1 MRSRWERI
9 ISANM
14 EAIQV
19 AGRNAPIFRPRHG
32 GFVWVMTGAG
42 EVPAPPPNMER
53 QDMATRGGRELEID
67 ASDPDFL
74 LLHKTM
80 GVMEYT
86 HTIPWAAITDIVFV
100 ITQVQ

>member
-1 MRSRWERI
+1 
-9 ISANM
+9 
-14 EAIQV
+14 
-19 AGRNAPIFRPRHG
+19 
-32 GFVWVMTGAG
+32 
-42 EVPAPPPNMER
+42 
-53 QDMATRGGRELEID
+53 MATRGGREVEID